1 MPPSKPNYSAP
12 ALEKG
17 IDILELLA
25 DQPAGLTQLDI
36 AVHLGRSVSEIFR
49 MLNCLVQRGYVMLNK
64 PGDVYTLTLKMFEL
78 SHRHPPM
85 RRLVAEALP
94 LMTDLTRITSQSCHI
109 TVIHNDRILVVAQME
124 SPANLGFS
132 VRVGAQLDILQTA
145 SGMVMLAFQSE
156 ENRQRMLVA
165 HDQASGTTSDFSQLE
180 RHFSRIRRRGYEE
193 ADSLQIQ
200 GIKNISFP
208 VLDPAGYA
216 FAAVT
221 VPFLQRL
228 DQENERRVEETREAL
243 RKVAVKLSAT
253 SDLAISA

>member
-1 MPPSKPNYSAP
+1 MPSPTPNYSAP

-25 DQPAGLTQLDI
+25 EQPVGLTQLEI
-36 AVHLGRSVSEIFR
+36 ARQLGRSVSEIFR

-94 LMTDLTRITSQSCHI
+94 LMTDLARLTSQSCHL
-109 TVIHNDRILVVAQME
+109 TLIHNDRILIVAQVE
-124 SPANLGFS
+124 SPASLGFS
-132 VRVGAQLDILQTA
+132 ARVGAQLDILQTA
-145 SGMVMLAFQSE
+145 SGMVMLTFQSVE
-156 ENRQRMLVA
+156 DRERMLLA
-165 HDQASGTTSDFSQLE
+165 HDQASGTKSDISKLE
-180 RHFSRIRRRGYEE
+180 RHSAKIRETGYEE
-193 ADSLQIQ
+193 AESLQIH

-208 VLDPAGYA
+208 LLDHSGHA

-221 VPFLQRL
+221 VPFLRRL
-228 DQENERRVEETREAL
+228 DQENDQKIEETRDVL
-243 RKVAVKLSAT
+243 RKVAAKLSAT
-253 SDLAISA
+253 FDTLGA